1 MQSHESLLKQIY
13 DIQLNNLCGIFF
25 FKSNLMSDGGE
36 EFIFNEII
44 EFLSVCYIKR
54 SLYKVIS
61 DTWYESDP

>member
-1 MQSHESLLKQIY
+1 MIYSLIT
-13 DIQLNNLCGIFF
+13 CVAFF

>member
-13 DIQLNNLCGIFF
+13 DIQLNNLCGIFCL
-25 FKSNLMSDGGE
+25 KSNLMSDGGGGE

-54 SLYKVIS
+54 SL
-61 DTWYESDP
+61 

>member
-13 DIQLNNLCGIFF
+13 DIQLNNLCGIF

-54 SLYKVIS
+54 SL
-61 DTWYESDP
+61 

>member
-13 DIQLNNLCGIFF
+13 DIQLNNLGGIFF

-54 SLYKVIS
+54 SL
-61 DTWYESDP
+61 